1 MIKRSIIPHLLDH
14 LEKRE
19 ITFICGPRQS
29 GKTTVLL
36 FIKDFIEKNGK
47 KCLYLNLDIES
58 DKRFFTSQQQLLDK
72 ISLEVGSERAYI
84 FIDEIQRK
92 EDAGIFLKGIYD
104 MNLPYKFIVSGSGSV
119 ELKEKIH
126 ESLAGRKRL
135 FELSTLSFEEFVNYK
150 TDYRYESKLEDFF
163 SLERERALLFLK
175 EYLNFGGYPR
185 VVLEETLEE
194 KTKIIA
200 ELYQS
205 YIERD
210 IAYLLNVQKTDD
222 FTRLVRILAS
232 QIGELL
238 NINELSSTLGLS
250 LTTVKNYLWYLE
262 KTYILYK
269 VTPFFGNVRKEI
281 TKSPVVYFYD
291 LGLRNYANGTFGNI
305 ESSADMGFLFQN
317 FIGNKLM
324 NSLEYTSSSLH
335 FWRTKDLAE
344 VDFIVS
350 SGKSLLPIEVK
361 YKEITKEEISK
372 SLHSFVAKYTPER
385 VVVAHLGEEFKVLLN
400 KNLDKKGSS
409 NVEVVFL
416 PFYMNLLK

>member
-92 EDAGIFLKGIYD
+92 EDVGIFLKGIYD

-416 PFYMNLLK
+416 PFYTNLLK

>member
-14 LEKRE
+14 LEKKE
-19 ITFICGPRQS
+19 ISLISGPRQS

-92 EDAGIFLKGIYD
+92 EDVGIFLKGIYD

-400 KNLDKKGSS
+400 KNLDKKGSG
-409 NVEVVFL
+409 NVEVAFL
-416 PFYMNLLK
+416 PFYTNLLK

>member
-14 LEKRE
+14 LEKKE
-19 ITFICGPRQS
+19 ISLISGPRQS

-317 FIGNKLM
+317 FIGNRLM

-416 PFYMNLLK
+416 PFYTNLLK

>member
-416 PFYMNLLK
+416 PFYTNLLK

>member
-14 LEKRE
+14 LEKKE
-19 ITFICGPRQS
+19 ISLISGPRQS

-92 EDAGIFLKGIYD
+92 EDVGIFLKGIYD

-317 FIGNKLM
+317 FIGNRLM

-400 KNLDKKGSS
+400 KNLDKKGSG
-409 NVEVVFL
+409 NVEVAFL

>member
-14 LEKRE
+14 LEKKE
-19 ITFICGPRQS
+19 ISLISGPRQS

-92 EDAGIFLKGIYD
+92 EDVGIFLKGIYD

-400 KNLDKKGSS
+400 KNLDKKGSG
-409 NVEVVFL
+409 NVEVAFL